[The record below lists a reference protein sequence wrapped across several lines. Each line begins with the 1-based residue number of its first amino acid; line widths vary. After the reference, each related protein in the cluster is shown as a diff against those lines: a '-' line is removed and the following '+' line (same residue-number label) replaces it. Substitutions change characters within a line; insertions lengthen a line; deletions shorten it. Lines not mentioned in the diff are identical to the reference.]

1 MYGLS
6 HKQITIGCGV
16 VINPSGA
23 CALIARVH
31 RMNRSDERVVCIR
44 GSP

>member
-16 VINPSGA
+16 VINPTGA
-23 CALIARVH
+23 CALIAWVH
-31 RMNRSDERVVCIR
+31 QMNRSDEQVI
-44 GSP
+44 GMGGYP